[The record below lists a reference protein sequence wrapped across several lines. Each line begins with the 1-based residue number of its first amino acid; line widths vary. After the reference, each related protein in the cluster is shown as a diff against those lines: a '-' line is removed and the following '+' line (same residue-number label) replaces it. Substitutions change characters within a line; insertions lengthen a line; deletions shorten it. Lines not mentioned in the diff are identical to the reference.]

1 MFTVILGIVTIL
13 LVLMFLSAMEQGEFA
28 LATVLICL
36 AGVVGYACYS
46 RMIQPDPPPTPE
58 QVAAIE
64 KRKVE
69 IEEAKIPKLFSQ
81 TSDGCAVYKFVDNGY
96 NHYFTRCERQVS
108 TDSTYRSGKS
118 TKVET
123 IQTNQ
128 EQAK

>member
-1 MFTVILGIVTIL
+1 MFTAFLGIVAVL
-13 LVLMFLSAMEQGEFA
+13 LVLRFLVALSFGEFS
-28 LATVLICL
+28 LAAIFICL
-36 AGVVGYACYS
+36 AAVVGYSCYY
-46 RMIQPDPPPTPE
+46 RVVQPDPPPTPE